1 MAHSTSRR
9 RSIRV
14 NGQLPDS
21 ASSWLDLDLPDAIA
35 LRRRFFT
42 NTARRSMIVASVV
55 DEGWVE
61 TARELPGPFFLVAEA
76 SLGYLSP
83 ADAHRAISLIAEHF
97 SGSQLAFDTCGGS
110 SRSRTSTTCSR
121 TSSG

>member
-1 MAHSTSRR
+1 
-9 RSIRV
+9 
-14 NGQLPDS
+14 
-21 ASSWLDLDLPDAIA
+21 
-35 LRRRFFT
+35 
-42 NTARRSMIVASVV
+42 
-55 DEGWVE
+55 VE

-76 SLGYLSP
+76 SLVYLSP